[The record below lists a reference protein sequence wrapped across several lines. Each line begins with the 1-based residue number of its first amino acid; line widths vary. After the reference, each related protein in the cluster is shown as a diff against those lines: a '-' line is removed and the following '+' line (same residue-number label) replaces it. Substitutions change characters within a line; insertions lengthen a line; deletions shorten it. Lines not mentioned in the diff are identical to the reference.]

1 MIEVSRINAF
11 YGGSHILHDVDLTVP
26 ERGRVA
32 VIGRNGAGKSTLL
45 KSIMKAGPRAQ
56 GEIRWRG
63 ASVTHLSCHQ
73 RARLGLQLV
82 PEDRRIYQHLT
93 VAENIRMSGASA
105 RPDRPSLSVDELA
118 RRFPMIQ
125 PILERRGGQISG
137 GQQQMVAIARAIA
150 CRPRALLLDEPTEGL
165 APAIVEKLAADVR
178 AICEAEDTALLLCE
192 QNIWFARRTTDRVYV
207 MDTGRIAFAGSW
219 AEFDAQPEI
228 KQRHLAV

>member
-1 MIEVSRINAF
+1 MIDVRNINAF
-11 YGGSHILHDVDLTVP
+11 YGGSHVLHDIDINIPT
-26 ERGRVA
+26 RARVA

-45 KSIMKAGPRAQ
+45 KSIMNAGPRTE
-56 GEIRWRG
+56 GDIRWEG
-63 ASVTHLSCHQ
+63 ASISRLPAYK
-73 RARLGLQLV
+73 RARLGIQLV

-93 VAENIRMSGASA
+93 VVENILMSSSA
-105 RPDRPSLSVDELA
+105 TVTGRTPLDISEMVA
-118 RRFPMIQ
+118 RFPMIG

-165 APAIVEKLAADVR
+165 APAIVEKLADDVR
-178 AICEAEDTALLLCE
+178 AVAEREDMALLLCE
-192 QNIWFARRTTDRVYV
+192 QNIWFAKKTTDRVYV
-207 MDTGRIAFAGSW
+207 MDAGRIAFSGSW